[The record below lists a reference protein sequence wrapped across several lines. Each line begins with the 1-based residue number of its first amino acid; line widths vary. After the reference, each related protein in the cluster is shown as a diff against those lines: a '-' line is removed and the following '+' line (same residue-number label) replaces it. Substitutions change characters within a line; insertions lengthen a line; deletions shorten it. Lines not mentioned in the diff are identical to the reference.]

1 MQQLITLE
9 SIKDKE
15 IKNPVKKN
23 KIGIAGDYISF
34 AGTEVVKDYTKSD
47 KKFWIAIISMSI
59 VGIVLLAIT
68 FYLRSITPKAEE
80 RVVENPITISNKGQ
94 KLTQSDKLR
103 NELEEESRGTNVPYK
118 ISTEELLSGYILGST
133 TYYPDDAKK
142 LYIDF
147 KIQKPEHK
155 KEQATDATAVKILD
169 SFKKTLPKINDTI
182 EVKDQSKLTME
193 IYKKGE
199 SYQTVLLYED
209 EPFAYVDT
217 NKDLI
222 STNTVTSDYITKVAK
237 Q

>member
-15 IKNPVKKN
+15 LKNPVKKN
-23 KIGIAGDYISF
+23 KIGVAGDYISF
-34 AGTEVVKDYTKSD
+34 AGTEVIKDYTKSD
-47 KKFWIAIISMSI
+47 KKFWIAMISMSI
-59 VGIVLLAIT
+59 IGIVLLAIT
-68 FYLRSITPKAEE
+68 FYLRSITPKGEQI
-80 RVVENPITISNKGQ
+80 VETPIEISTKGQ
-94 KLTQSDKLR
+94 KLTQSDKLK
-103 NELEEESRGTNVPYK
+103 NELEEESRGTNIPYK

-147 KIQKPEHK
+147 KIQKPENK

-193 IYKKGE
+193 IYKKGDQ
-199 SYQTVLLYED
+199 YQTILLYED

>member
-15 IKNPVKKN
+15 IKNPIKKN
-23 KIGIAGDYISF
+23 KIGVAGDYISF
-34 AGTEVVKDYTKSD
+34 AGTKVIKDYTKSD
-47 KKFWIAIISMSI
+47 KKFWTIIISMSI
-59 VGIVLLAIT
+59 FGIILLAIT
-68 FYLRSITPKAEE
+68 LYVRSVTPKGEKIIE
-80 RVVENPITISNKGQ
+80 TPIEISNKGQ
-94 KLTQSDKLR
+94 KLTQSDKLK
-103 NELEEESRGTNVPYK
+103 NELEEESRGTNIPYK

-133 TYYPDDAKK
+133 TYYPDDPKK

-199 SYQTVLLYED
+199 QYQTVLLYED

>member
-15 IKNPVKKN
+15 IKNPIKKN
-23 KIGIAGDYISF
+23 KIGVTGDYISF
-34 AGTEVVKDYTKSD
+34 TGTKVIKDYTKSD
-47 KKFWIAIISMSI
+47 KKFWTIIISMSI
-59 VGIVLLAIT
+59 FGIILLAIT
-68 FYLRSITPKAEE
+68 LYVRSITPKGEKIIE
-80 RVVENPITISNKGQ
+80 TPIEISNKGQ
-94 KLTQSDKLR
+94 KLTQSDKLK
-103 NELEEESRGTNVPYK
+103 NELEEESRGTNIPYK

-193 IYKKGE
+193 IYKK
-199 SYQTVLLYED
+199 SDQYQTVLLYED

>member
-1 MQQLITLE
+1 MQLLITLE

-15 IKNPVKKN
+15 LKSPIKRK
-23 KIGIAGDYISF
+23 KIGVEGDYISF
-34 AGTEVVKDYTKSD
+34 AGTEVVKDYTKSN
-47 KKFWIAIISMSI
+47 KRFWIAMISMSI
-59 VGIVLLAIT
+59 IGILLLAFT
-68 FYLRSITPKAEE
+68 FYIRSITPKGEQT
-80 RVVENPITISNKGQ
+80 VETPITISNKGQ
-94 KLTQSDKLR
+94 KLTESDKLK
-103 NELEEESRGTNVPYK
+103 NSLEEESRGTNIPYK

-147 KIQKPEHK
+147 KIQKPENK
-155 KEQATDATAVKILD
+155 KEQATDATATKILE

-193 IYKKGE
+193 IYKKGDN
-199 SYQTVLLYED
+199 YQTILLYEN

>member
-23 KIGIAGDYISF
+23 KIGVAGDYISF
-34 AGTEVVKDYTKSD
+34 AGTEVVKDYTKTD

-59 VGIVLLAIT
+59 IGIVLLAFT
-68 FYLRSITPKAEE
+68 FYIRSITPKGEQ
-80 RVVENPITISNKGQ
+80 VVETPIEISTKGQ

-103 NELEEESRGTNVPYK
+103 NELEEESRGTNIPYK

-133 TYYPDDAKK
+133 TYSPDDAKK

-199 SYQTVLLYED
+199 QYQTVLLYED